1 MKFKLWLN
9 IITFAAIILVI
20 FFAWNDI
27 VLAFH
32 TMINMNIWIL
42 LLIVPVQ
49 FFSFYCLAKL
59 YSYFF
64 KSTGVEITDRQLF
77 APMMELN
84 FVNHVFPSGGASGF
98 SYLTLRLKPHD
109 ISTAKSTLAQLAR
122 FVFTFIAY
130 VVLML
135 ISLFLLALQGSISP
149 MAILAV
155 ASMTFT
161 AVFLILVIIFIVG
174 KEARINSF
182 TSAAAR
188 WINKVIHI
196 FRKKNPEVISLK
208 KVRDV
213 FLELHEDFLL
223 VKKNWRAMRPVFAWA
238 FVNCLA
244 ELLMLYLAFVA
255 AGSWVNPG
263 GVLIAMVIANLA
275 GLVAVLPGG
284 IGLYEPLLAA
294 VLISGGIPGALA
306 LSATLV
312 YRVITL
318 ITSMAAGYLLYQK
331 TISKHGSS
339 STTSQ

>member
-9 IITFAAIILVI
+9 IITFAAIILVV
-20 FFAWNDI
+20 FFAWDDI
-27 VLAFH
+27 ILAFH
-32 TMINMNIWIL
+32 QMINMNIWIL
-42 LLIVPVQ
+42 LLIVPAQ
-49 FFSFYCLAKL
+49 FFSFYTMSRV
-59 YSYFF
+59 YSNFF
-64 KSTGVEITDRQLF
+64 KSTGVKISDKQLF
-77 APMMELN
+77 GPMMELN

-98 SYLTLRLKPHD
+98 SYLTLRLKPYD

-130 VVLML
+130 VILML
-135 ISLFLLALQGSISP
+135 ISLFLLALQGNVSP

-161 AVFLILVIIFIVG
+161 AAFLTIVILFVVG

-182 TSAAAR
+182 TSTAAI
-188 WINKVIHI
+188 WINKIIHI
-196 FRKKNPEVISLK
+196 FRKNNPETISLK
-208 KVRDV
+208 KVRHV

-223 VKKNWRAMRPVFAWA
+223 VKKNWLAMRPVFIWV
-238 FVNCLA
+238 FINCLV
-244 ELLMLYLAFVA
+244 EMLMLYLAFVA

-263 GVLIAMVIANLA
+263 AVLIAMVIANLA
-275 GLVAVLPGG
+275 GLIAILPGG

-331 TISKHGSS
+331 TISRHGSDG
-339 STTSQ
+339 STG